1 MKMKKLNIL
10 KSLVDF
16 IWYITCLPL
25 VPLTLFFAVY
35 MFFNDDILKVFNVLD
50 QGIIITPWYLK
61 ILLLLIAI
69 VLFVSIYSF
78 YLFRSTLAYFQK
90 RKPFD
95 DFVINNYRKIGNLLA
110 ISGASGAIIS
120 FSFNLFIKSSL
131 QLNFGLSSYLFAVC
145 LGLFFMV
152 LSETFKVAKTA
163 KQEND
168 LTI

>member
-1 MKMKKLNIL
+1 MRKLNIL

-25 VPLTLFFAVY
+25 IPLILFFAVY
-35 MFFNDDILKVFNVLD
+35 MFFDADVLKVFNVLD

-61 ILLLLIAI
+61 VVLLLIAI
-69 VLFVSIYSF
+69 LLFVLIYSF
-78 YLFRSTLAYFQK
+78 FLFRSTLRYFQNSN
-90 RKPFD
+90 PFD
-95 DFVINNYRKIGNLLA
+95 YFVIINYKKIGNLLMVSG
-110 ISGASGAIIS
+110 ISGTIIS
-120 FSFNLFIKSSL
+120 FSFHLFLKGSL
-131 QLNFGLSSYLFAVC
+131 QFNLGLSPYLFTIC

-152 LSETFKVAKTA
+152 LSEIFKVAKTA

>member
-1 MKMKKLNIL
+1 MKKLNIL

-35 MFFNDDILKVFNVLD
+35 MFFNDNVLKVFNVLD

-78 YLFRSTLAYFQK
+78 YLFRSTLVYFK
-90 RKPFD
+90 NRKPFD
-95 DFVINNYRKIGNLLA
+95 DFVINNYSKIGNLLA

-131 QLNFGLSSYLFAVC
+131 QLNFGLTPYLSAIC